1 MPNFRRV
8 FVDNS
13 FVFITVAINNRDRKL
28 LTDHITELKSAL
40 KTVKTQI
47 KFEIHAIAIMPEH
60 FHMIIRPQCIADY
73 PKIVSLIK
81 INFTKSL
88 PHDLRTE
95 LSNEV
100 STSKTKKRES
110 GVWQRRFY
118 EHTIRN
124 ESDLNHLTD
133 YIHFNPVKHGLVEKP
148 ADWKYSSFIRFVE
161 NGFYE
166 TNWCDFTELKDYH

>member
-8 FVDNS
+8 FVENS
-13 FVFITVAINNRDRKL
+13 CVFITVAINNRHRKL
-28 LTDHITELKSAL
+28 LTEHVTDLKLAF
-40 KTVKTQI
+40 KTVQSQI
-47 KFEIHAIAIMPEH
+47 QFEVHAIVIMPDH
-60 FHMIIRPQCIADY
+60 FHMIIRPRCVSDY

-88 PHDLRTE
+88 PKKIRSE

-100 STSKTKKRES
+100 SKSKTKKRES

-133 YIHFNPVKHGLVEKP
+133 YIHYNPVKHGLVEKP
-148 ADWKYSSFIRFVE
+148 AEWQYSSFKRFVE
-161 NGFYE
+161 KGFYDS
-166 TNWCDFTELKDYH
+166 NWCDFTELKDYH